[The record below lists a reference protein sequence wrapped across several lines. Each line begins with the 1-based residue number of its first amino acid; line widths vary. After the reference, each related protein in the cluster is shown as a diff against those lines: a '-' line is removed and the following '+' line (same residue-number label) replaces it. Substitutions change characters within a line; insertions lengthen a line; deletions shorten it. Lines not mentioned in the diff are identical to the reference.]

1 MSNLP
6 PAPTTPA
13 PRLGENLLRRAATLR
28 TRLLVALVLSTPVM
42 VLSMVPAWQ
51 FAGWQWVCAALATMV
66 VTWAAWPFHIAA
78 LRATRHATSTMDT
91 LVSIGVSAA
100 YLWSMWALIFGGA
113 GALDYT
119 MHMSLLPREHTSH
132 HPHIYFEAATM
143 VTTFL
148 LAGRFAEARARYRAG
163 DALRSLLE
171 LGAKTARRV
180 RADGSEEEVP
190 AADLQVGDLVVVR
203 PGEKIPA
210 DGMVES
216 GQAALD
222 TALIT
227 GESLP
232 VPVSVGSEVT
242 GATINTDG
250 VLQVRLTRVGA
261 DTTLAHIGRLV
272 TQAQAGKA
280 PVQRLAD
287 RVASVFVPVV
297 LTIAALTLVGWL
309 LAGGGMQAAF
319 TAAVAVLVIACPCA
333 LGLATPTALL
343 VGSGRAAQLGIVIK
357 GPEILETTRVVDTAV
372 FDKTGT
378 LTRGQMRVQSVV
390 ATPDMDED
398 GVLALAAAV
407 EASSSH
413 PVARAIVEA
422 AQSVSAEGG
431 AQGAPS
437 DGDEASL
444 AGGHPSAPLSASEA
458 RDFTNH
464 AGRGVSATVGTKLV
478 YVGSP
483 TWVAEQGADL
493 SALQAALDDGYRAGA
508 TVTVVASTDLPD
520 AGASAAAPADLRDS
534 TNPGSAPIARPGT
547 TREPTSPEPAGYA
560 DSTATPSPMSTVPT
574 AASDQAALATQAALA
589 QGETVRIIDLG
600 VTGMTCAACV
610 RRVER
615 KLGKLE
621 GVEASVNLAT
631 DSARVTVRGDV
642 SVQQLIDTVEKT
654 GYGATLTG
662 ETTQQL
668 PGPESPAS
676 SANLGATAG
685 APADTTQIPGATA
698 QLAASDSP
706 SHTPASTAQP
716 ATGTPPDQNPAST
729 APSSLSAAPAPRT
742 LGCIWVA
749 DQVKPDAATALAK
762 LRQMGIKPV
771 LLTGDNAAAADAVAK
786 QLGVDD
792 VHAQVL
798 PAQKQTVIAQLQAQG
813 RSVAMVGDGVN
824 DAAALAQAGQNGLGM
839 AMGSGTDVAIEAADI
854 TLMGHSVSAVPTAI
868 ALSRRTLRIIKQNLF
883 WAFAYN
889 VAAIPLAVAGLL
901 NPMIAGAAMAMSSVI
916 VVSNSLRLRGW
927 EPS

>member
-6 PAPTTPA
+6 PAPTTPS

-297 LTIAALTLVGWL
+297 LTIATLTLVGWL

-378 LTRGQMRVQSVV
+378 LTRGQMRVKAVV

-444 AGGHPSAPLSASEA
+444 AGGHPSAPLSAPEA

-534 TNPGSAPIARPGT
+534 ANPGSAPIARPGT

-560 DSTATPSPMSTVPT
+560 DNTATPSPMSTVPT
-574 AASDQAALATQAALA
+574 AASNQAALA

-676 SANLGATAG
+676 SANPGATAG
-685 APADTTQIPGATA
+685 APADSTQILDA
-698 QLAASDSP
+698 
-706 SHTPASTAQP
+706 TAQP

-729 APSSLSAAPAPRT
+729 APSALSAAPAPRT

>member
-1 MSNLP
+1 MSNLS

-51 FAGWQWVCAALATMV
+51 FAGWQWVCAALATVV

-78 LRATRHATSTMDT
+78 LRAARHATSTMDT
-91 LVSIGVSAA
+91 LVSMGVSAA

-132 HPHIYFEAATM
+132 QPHIYFEAATM

-180 RADGSEEEVP
+180 RADGTEEEVP

-250 VLQVRLTRVGA
+250 ALQVRLTRVGA
-261 DTTLAHIGRLV
+261 DTTLAQIGRLV

-309 LAGGGMQAAF
+309 LAGGSIQAAF

-378 LTRGQMRVQSVV
+378 LTRGQMRVQAVV

-431 AQGAPS
+431 AQGVPS
-437 DGDEASL
+437 DGGEASP
-444 AGGHPSAPLSASEA
+444 AGTHPSAPLAAVGA

-508 TVTVVASTDLPD
+508 TVTMVASTDLPD

-534 TNPGSAPIARPGT
+534 ANPGSAPIARPGT
-547 TREPTSPEPAGYA
+547 TREPTSPEPAVYA
-560 DSTATPSPMSTVPT
+560 DSTTTPSPMSTVPT
-574 AASDQAALATQAALA
+574 AANDQAALA

-668 PGPESPAS
+668 PGPESLAS

-698 QLAASDSP
+698 QPATD
-706 SHTPASTAQP
+706 TPPDQNPGATAQP
-716 ATGTPPDQNPAST
+716 ATGAPPDQNPAST
-729 APSSLSAAPAPRT
+729 APSALSAAPAPRT

-786 QLGVDD
+786 QLGIDD